1 MKKALFILIPSLVL
15 LTVAVSVTGRS
26 FRVTQVPNGSK
37 FSCAT
42 CHVSVQGGDDR
53 NQFGLEVQGGF
64 LNGNGDVVW
73 GPALAALDSDNDG
86 FSNGV
91 ELQDPNGAWTSG
103 QPNPGV
109 FADVTNPG
117 DPNSKPNPTS
127 VHDGNTNLQDY
138 RLENNYPNPFNPS
151 TKIRFSLPEASDVK
165 VLVFNASGEQ
175 VFELVNG
182 FHNAGAYE
190 VEFTAVNLT
199 SGIYFY
205 TLEAGSV
212 KLIKKMTL
220 LK

>member
-1 MKKALFILIPSLVL
+1 M
-15 LTVAVSVTGRS
+15 
-26 FRVTQVPNGSK
+26 
-37 FSCAT
+37 
-42 CHVSVQGGDDR
+42 
-53 NQFGLEVQGGF
+53 
-64 LNGNGDVVW
+64 
-73 GPALAALDSDNDG
+73 
-86 FSNGV
+86 
-91 ELQDPNGAWTSG
+91 
-103 QPNPGV
+103 
-109 FADVTNPG
+109 
-117 DPNSKPNPTS
+117 
-127 VHDGNTNLQDY
+127 
-138 RLENNYPNPFNPS
+138 
-151 TKIRFSLPEASDVK
+151 K